1 MERISIN
8 ELRPGM
14 IVGHTIVA
22 NSGRPLFIKNTMLN
36 ETNIDQVRSTGV
48 KTVYIKRSLSD
59 ITLPQTVSSKVFEA
73 VEKNLKQIF
82 DTIKSRR
89 GLNMKV
95 IKRSTTILVE
105 EVSAN
110 PDILIT
116 MEEMC
121 DYGDYLFNHCINVAI
136 LSIMTG
142 ISMGYSEETLMELG
156 TGALL
161 HDIGMTF
168 VDPQIVYKQGALSTY
183 EMSLVRQHTEVGYNI
198 LKTIGDFS
206 ASTPHIAF
214 QHHERVDGTGYPR
227 GLEKDRIAD
236 YAKIVSM
243 ADVFEALASDRP
255 YRKGHTL
262 DECIYILEKL
272 EGTYF
277 ESDLLNVFMSNI
289 AVYPIGTLVKLTNNQ
304 IAVVMSDKQTIPQR
318 PMVTVILDD
327 ERNVLN
333 PAVLLDLSLNPEISI
348 SKKLS
353 KAEARMIVNLLD
365 NTEHK
370 NKAME

>member
-1 MERISIN
+1 MERISIKD
-8 ELRPGM
+8 LRPGM

-22 NSGRPLFIKNTMLN
+22 NSGRPLFIKNTMLS
-36 ETNIDQVRSTGV
+36 EPNIEQVKSTGV
-48 KTVYIKRSLSD
+48 KTVYIKRSLAD
-59 ITLPQTVSSKVFEA
+59 IVLPQTVSNKVFEA

-82 DTIKSRR
+82 DTVKSRR

-95 IKRSTTILVE
+95 IRRSTAILVE

-121 DYGDYLFNHCINVAI
+121 DYGEYLFNHCINVAI
-136 LSIMTG
+136 LSLMTG
-142 ISMGYSEETLMELG
+142 ISMGYSEGTLMELG

-168 VDPQIVYKQGALSTY
+168 VDPQIVYKPGALSTY

-198 LKTIGDFS
+198 LKTAGEFA

-214 QHHERVDGTGYPR
+214 QHHERSDGTGYPR
-227 GLEKDRIAD
+227 GLDKEKIAD
-236 YAKIVSM
+236 SAKIVAM

-289 AVYPIGTLVKLTNNQ
+289 AAYPIGTLVKLTNNQ
-304 IAVVMSDKQTIPQR
+304 IAVVMSDKQKVPQR
-318 PMVTVILDD
+318 PMVTVVLDD

-333 PAVLLDLSLNPEISI
+333 PAVMLDLGTNPEVSI
-348 SKKLS
+348 AKKLS
-353 KAEARMIVNLLD
+353 KAEARVIVNLLE
-365 NTEHK
+365 NTDHTTEIS
-370 NKAME
+370 